1 MSWDEYKVKFLA
13 SKGHSE
19 RGLAEK
25 MRNNEEL
32 KVDEESECTGRWG
45 QQGRARWLVCC
56 AAEVGVAGVASQT
69 EPLGSSSP
77 MPPHS
82 GRWVGRSSQCPPVGS
97 SLGGGGRRCQELWAW
112 RTAKP
117 SGSVGLVGHPAG
129 G

>member
-32 KVDEESECTGRWG
+32 KVDEESECAGHWG
-45 QQGRARWLVCC
+45 QQGCARWLVCC
-56 AAEVGVAGVASQT
+56 AAEVGGAGVASRA
-69 EPLGSSSP
+69 EPPRSSSP

-82 GRWVGRSSQCPPVGS
+82 GRWVGRSSRGPRVGS
-97 SLGGGGRRCQELWAW
+97 SLGRRRRGTLPRADLRVKLRVSPHQA
-112 RTAKP
+112 
-117 SGSVGLVGHPAG
+117 
-129 G
+129 